1 MKKNQIQTKRVYDD
15 PDDNDGCRV
24 LVDRLWPRGIKK
36 EDLKHDLWLKEV
48 SPSTSLR
55 KWIHENT
62 DQWAE
67 FTKRYCAELDK
78 EPEAVQQLVDKSRQ
92 QRVTLLYSAKDEQ
105 HNNAN
110 VLRDY
115 LLAHAK

>member
-1 MKKNQIQTKRVYDD
+1 MKKDQIQIKRVYDE
-15 PDDNDGCRV
+15 PDDNDGYRI
-24 LVDRLWPRGIKK
+24 LVDRLWPRGIRK
-36 EDLKHDLWLKEV
+36 EDLKHDLWLKDV
-48 SPSTSLR
+48 TPSSTLR
-55 KWIHENT
+55 KWFHENK

-67 FTKRYCAELDK
+67 FTKRYHAELDD
-78 EPEAVQQLVDKSRQ
+78 EHEAVQQLIDKSRQ
-92 QRVTLLYSAKDEQ
+92 QRVTLLYAAKDEQ